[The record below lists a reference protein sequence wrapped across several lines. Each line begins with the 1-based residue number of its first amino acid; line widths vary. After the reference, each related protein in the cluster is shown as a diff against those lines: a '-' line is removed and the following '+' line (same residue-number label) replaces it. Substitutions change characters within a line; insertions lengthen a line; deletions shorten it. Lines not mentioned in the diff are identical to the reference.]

1 MSGAHNPASRARADG
16 LLEREHE
23 IEALDGL
30 MLDAA
35 AGEGRFVVIEAAAGV
50 GKSSLL
56 AEARGRAGRLR
67 VLAARGGELE
77 QEFPFGVVRQLFE
90 AVIADPEQRETALAG
105 AGAAAA
111 PVFAAVGDQA
121 GEESSFA
128 ALHGLYWLVLN
139 LADRTPL
146 LLAVDDLHWC
156 DPPSLRFLSYLARRL
171 DDLPVLLIA
180 TLRTAEPGA
189 DPSLLADLARDP
201 LSVSLHLG
209 QLTRDGS
216 ARLIRQV
223 LPDADDGFCAECHEA
238 TGGVPLML
246 RQLVRALEVDHVS
259 PTAANA
265 DVVRS
270 IGPRA
275 VSRTV
280 LARLA
285 RLGPDATAVARA
297 VAVLGEGTSLAY
309 VAEHTG
315 LAEGDVVDA
324 ARALVRAEILRAE
337 PPLGFVHALVR
348 HAVYDDLTAAEREH
362 EHARAAS
369 MLLESGASPELVA
382 GQLLL
387 GPPGLGDWATD
398 LLEQAASAA
407 VARGAPESAVAYLRR
422 ALAEHPDPE
431 HRGRLLLTLGRI
443 EQEVDAPQS
452 VVHLREGYPMIADPE
467 ARGWAAYT
475 LVNTAV
481 FVDAADALTIV
492 RHALAETPSGLGD
505 LTRALRALEAVCVFF
520 GAGHPDEVA
529 GFYELAGGVSEE
541 GFGAR
546 ALEAIASTYLGI
558 DGRDARATGDLAAR
572 ALSDGLLLAEDSGLF
587 WVAATNT
594 LALADR
600 VEDASRYFELARQVA
615 HRRGSLFT
623 ALTVHL
629 WEGALTLRRGDLE
642 SAGSLLADAAEEI
655 ELWAGSRRHTTGYTY
670 GMLGMSL
677 LDHGA
682 VDEAERVMDRAGAT
696 IAHSDGENFLRQG
709 RLLLELARGR
719 PERALELARE
729 LGQAARR
736 VNNPAWM
743 PWRTLTAICLEALG
757 HAEEAVALAT
767 EELELAR
774 RWGTTSVVGRGLAIL
789 GRLEGAAG
797 IERLQEA
804 AELLAGSPARLEQA
818 RALAALGR
826 ALRLH
831 RRPGDAR
838 EPLRRALELA
848 ESCGAAPLVDEV
860 RGELH
865 ASGARPR
872 SAALSGPG
880 SLTPS
885 ERRVADLAAE
895 GKTNREIAQELYVTP
910 KTVEV
915 HLSRAYRKLGVGSR
929 RELVPALA
937 SSG

>member
-1 MSGAHNPASRARADG
+1 MSGAHNPTSRARADG
-16 LLEREHE
+16 LLERDDELGV
-23 IEALDGL
+23 LDGL

-90 AVIADPEQRETALAG
+90 AVTADPEQRETALAG
-105 AGAAAA
+105 AAAAAA

-121 GEESSFA
+121 GEEGSFA

-139 LADRTPL
+139 LAERDPL

-156 DPPSLRFLSYLARRL
+156 DRPSLRFLSYLARRL
-171 DDLPVLLIA
+171 DELPVLLIA
-180 TLRTAEPGA
+180 TLRSAEPGT

-201 LSVSLHLG
+201 LTVSLHLG
-209 QLTRDGS
+209 RLSGEGS

-223 LPDADDGFCAECHEA
+223 LPDADDGFCTECHGA
-238 TGGVPLML
+238 TDGVPLML
-246 RQLVRALEVDHVS
+246 RQLVRALEADQVR

-265 DVVRS
+265 EVVRS

-285 RLGPDATAVARA
+285 RLGLDATGVARA
-297 VAVLGEGTSLAY
+297 IAVLGEGTSLAY
-309 VAEHTG
+309 VAAQTE
-315 LAEGDVVDA
+315 LAESDVVDA
-324 ARALVRAEILRAE
+324 ARALVRAEILRAD
-337 PPLGFVHALVR
+337 PPIGFVHALVR
-348 HAVYDDLTAAEREH
+348 HAVYDDLTAAERER
-362 EHARAAS
+362 EHARAAA
-369 MLLESGASPELVA
+369 MLRESGASPELVA

-387 GPPGLGDWATD
+387 CPPGLGGWATEF
-398 LLEQAASAA
+398 LEQAAGAA
-407 VARGAPESAVAYLRR
+407 VSRGAPDGAVAYLRR
-422 ALAEHPDPE
+422 ALTEGPATE
-431 HRGRLLLTLGRI
+431 HRARLLLTLGRI
-443 EQEVDAPQS
+443 EQEVDAAES
-452 VVHLREGYPMIADPE
+452 VIHLREGYPMLADPE
-467 ARGWAAYT
+467 DRGWAAYT
-475 LVNTAV
+475 LVNTAA
-481 FVDAADALTIV
+481 FVDASDALTIV
-492 RHALAETPSGLGD
+492 RHALAETPPELGD

-520 GAGHPDEVA
+520 GAGHPDDVA
-529 GFYELAGGVSEE
+529 DIYELAGGVPEE

-558 DGRDARATGDLAAR
+558 DGRDARATGELAAR

-600 VEDASRYFELARQVA
+600 VEDASRYFALAREVA

-629 WEGALTLRRGDLE
+629 WEGALTLRGGDLE
-642 SAGSLLADAAEEI
+642 SAGALLADAAEEI

-670 GMLGMSL
+670 GMLGVSL
-677 LDHGA
+677 LERGSL
-682 VDEAERVMDRAGAT
+682 DEAERVMDRAGAT
-696 IAHSDGENFLRQG
+696 IAHSDGENFLRRG
-709 RLLLELARGR
+709 RLWLELARGR
-719 PERALELARE
+719 PDHALELARE

-757 HAEEAVALAT
+757 HVDEAVALAT

-774 RWGTTSVVGRGLAIL
+774 RWGTASAVGRNLAIL
-789 GRLEGAAG
+789 GRLEGAPGIDHLREAG
-797 IERLQEA
+797 
-804 AELLAGSPARLEQA
+804 ELLAGSPARLEQA

-831 RRPGDAR
+831 RRPSDAR

-848 ESCGAAPLVDEV
+848 ESCGAAPLADEI
-860 RGELH
+860 RAELH
-865 ASGARPR
+865 AAGARPR

-895 GKTNREIAQELYVTP
+895 GRTNREIAQALYVTP

-929 RELVPALA
+929 RELVPALT
-937 SSG
+937 SR